1 MTKSFSLIDRLR
13 WLQERLDIESGEG
26 IDLFTYF
33 PSIKKFFRERRLHAV
48 IRTIG
53 DIVFTIIILMGLFG
67 PQDPSSN
74 VMLYLSWG
82 LWWPSVVLSWFFVGR
97 MWCGFCPFPGI
108 GRIVQRYGLC
118 LNLKVP
124 DALKKN
130 GVYWSVVLLGV
141 IIWIEESTGMKYLPR
156 ATALLILSILGG
168 ATICAFLF
176 PKQAWC
182 RYLCPMGRI
191 TGVAATLALT
201 EFRPDHSKCK
211 GCTHFGCKRGLGNYP
226 GCPVYLGAFN
236 VRNNL
241 YCLVCGHC
249 LRACDR
255 DSPQLLLRNPFKEL
269 VINKGR
275 FITCSYII
283 PFLIGSQLARYFF
296 EPFYFKTPVTNLD
309 NMFSNMTSFSLLLL
323 AGFLFA
329 YVLSKLGAHLFGIT
343 EDELF
348 GRFSPMIPVFVPIA
362 FGGELIYRLEYA
374 LKNAPNFF
382 PCLGRQFGLP
392 YLSSLTFTLPPWL
405 IPALSLVIL
414 LISFIAAT
422 YVLREFGLN
431 EFCGMVTWA
440 RYWGCLAILATLAS
454 FYFVGLWYFLDIHAL
469 IT

>member
-1 MTKSFSLIDRLR
+1 MDKLQTIISRLRWIRDRLR
-13 WLQERLDIESGEG
+13 LETGEG
-26 IDLFTYF
+26 IDLFNAF
-33 PSIKKFFRERRLHAV
+33 PSIRRFFRERRLHAA

-53 DIVFTIIILMGLFG
+53 DIVFTIIILLGLFG
-67 PQDPSSN
+67 PQDPSEN

-97 MWCGFCPFPGI
+97 MWCGFCPFPGM
-108 GRIVQRYGLC
+108 GRIFQRYGWTLD
-118 LNLKVP
+118 LKVP
-124 DALKKN
+124 NALKKR
-130 GVYWSVVLLGV
+130 GVYWSVILLAV
-141 IIWIEESTGMKYLPR
+141 IIWAEESTGMKYLPR
-156 ATALLILSILGG
+156 ATALLILSILAG
-168 ATICAFLF
+168 ATICAILF

-191 TGVAATLALT
+191 TGVAATLAMT
-201 EFRPDHSKCK
+201 EFRPDHSKCR
-211 GCTHFGCKRGLGNYP
+211 GCTHFACKRGVDDYS

-283 PFLIGSQLARYFF
+283 PFLIGSQLARYLF
-296 EPFYFKTPVTNLD
+296 EPFFLKTPVTEFQ

-323 AGFLFA
+323 TGFLFA
-329 YVLSKLGAHLFGIT
+329 YILSKAGSYLFGIT

-374 LKNAPNFF
+374 LNNAPDFF
-382 PCLGRQFGLP
+382 PILSRQFHLP
-392 YLSSLTFTLPPWL
+392 LEWLTFNLPVWL
-405 IPALSLVIL
+405 IPSMSIFILVV
-414 LISFIAAT
+414 SFLAAT

-431 EFCGMVTWA
+431 EFCGLVTWT
-440 RYWGCLAILATLAS
+440 RYWGCLVILALLAS
-454 FYFVGLWYFLDIHAL
+454 SYLIGLWYFLGMAEL
-469 IT
+469 FA